1 MKKYVQKISKY
12 RPSALQGTL
21 HFEVSRPRAGLAVEH
36 PYEARAFSILLIA
49 LGVFIA
55 AYLYFVTAS
64 VLHVMART
72 EATNEVQAIDASIG
86 DLEQQYLALSETV
99 SPQEAPSLGLS
110 PVSNISYVYRPGTEA
125 LRTVEPNTI

>member
-36 PYEARAFSILLIA
+36 PYERRAFSILLIA
-49 LGVFIA
+49 LAILVA

-72 EATNEVQAIDASIG
+72 EAVNQAQAIAASIG
-86 DLEQQYLALSETV
+86 GLEKQYLALSQSV
-99 SPQEAPSLGLS
+99 SPQEAPALGLA
-110 PVSNISYVYRPGTEA
+110 PISNVSYVYRPGNEA
-125 LRTVEPNTI
+125 VRNVDSNTI